1 MSTRQIFFR
10 PYQRAFREALRTSRG
25 EWRVREGFLVRVE
38 QAGRVSYGEV
48 APIPE
53 FGSETVE
60 AARAFLESLEADP
73 LRAVPED
80 LPCCAFALSCA
91 LSGRTP
97 AKREYAV
104 AGLLPAGQG
113 ALAVAVEKAARGYGT
128 LKWKVGV
135 EAPEIEQSIL
145 ETVLTS
151 LPEGVRLRLDA
162 NGAWTEA
169 VLVCWLDFLQGFRER
184 IEFIEQPLPVGME
197 SRMAACSVG
206 SGIALALD
214 ESLNGPESTKWLN
227 GWSGPLV
234 IKPLLM
240 GDCESLLARL
250 QPVAPR
256 VVLSSVFETGVGLHN
271 ALCLA
276 DALPGMN
283 HAIGFDTLNFTDN
296 LSSRT
301 VSAILSGKDRRQID
315 LEALWNQLPQST

>member
-10 PYQRAFREALRTSRG
+10 PYRRAFREALRTSRG
-25 EWRVREGFLVRVE
+25 EWRVREGFIVRVE

-48 APIPE
+48 APMPE

-73 LRAVPED
+73 LRTVPED

-91 LSGRTP
+91 LRGADGEPRD
-97 AKREYAV
+97 YAV

-113 ALAVAVEKAARGYGT
+113 ALAVAVEKAALGYGT

-135 EAPEIEQSIL
+135 EAPEIEQA
-145 ETVLTS
+145 VLAEMFNH

-162 NGAWTEA
+162 NGVWTEA
-169 VLVCWLDFLQGFRER
+169 VLVGWLDFLQAFRER

-214 ESLNGPESTKWLN
+214 ESLNGPEAAKWLEE
-227 GWSGPLV
+227 WVGPLV

-240 GDCESLLARL
+240 GDCESLLDRL
-250 QPVAPR
+250 QPVAPC
-256 VVLSSVFETGVGLHN
+256 VVLSSVFETGVGLYN
-271 ALCLA
+271 ALQLA

-283 HAIGFDTLNFTDN
+283 HAIGFDTLNFSDDLAGRGSSAL
-296 LSSRT
+296 LSEHER
-301 VSAILSGKDRRQID
+301 AHID
-315 LEALWNQLPQST
+315 LEVLWRQLPQSI